1 MAEENTDTWRSITLG
16 DSGSLAPLFDAA
28 GNAAEVNKATL
39 TVAKA
44 QYESAKLLALASL
57 NPALAALGAI
67 IDEIDKNLQDLENLG
82 FFSLFVNPTTV
93 DPKTTKP
100 LTYGR
105 FFNAGQVEV
114 KGYWDVNNELVGAIN
129 GKTVKDHPPRET
141 NSDDET
147 LYEVGVDIPQATDSR
162 GTPLTVLVPEYETSK
177 ASSGGTK
184 NNMTG
189 LIEMT
194 PNDVIA
200 TMVEAFSDEGDLKP
214 QYLDANNN
222 FVDSE
227 ALAAESPSTKE
238 KLITYVDNKPTFS
251 QNADMG
257 GIVLIWGATDVSGFR
272 DLVFNL
278 KQFFNIT
285 EFDELFNSLRKL
297 IKPPQVKVRVQ
308 DVHQLSI
315 RTNDTGK
322 EIIRSASSFQSK
334 LDNLKDGES
343 IVLVEVDSELG
354 RNKTGFEAEVVKK
367 NTNRETPE
375 IKKTIPPAT
384 KHINI
389 NTLPYYEEELTLQPL
404 NLMESK
410 PKPGFLLVEAIEKQD
425 NEPIQTSDTS
435 ENLKSQKIGQKL
447 KTNPKY
453 SNDSEDIPNSEKEW
467 IPKKGSSSPTIV
479 CRVKVNEDKP
489 DSKKPNFTSYKLVD
503 LIPIL
508 GTTLRDIRGEV
519 NSYRGL
525 ISIANE
531 GVQDTIDA
539 IDKRVEKIEKVASN
553 VIAVQETIANLK
565 DIGLYS
571 LTLDPKIGGTTGFLE
586 RLQAATDAPPNTL
599 KYSAGALFVAGSP
612 TEKSGAGLQ
621 QAFDTLK
628 AILKL

>member
-16 DSGSLAPLFDAA
+16 DSGSLSPLFDAA
-28 GNAAEVNKATL
+28 ANAAEVNKATL
-39 TVAKA
+39 SVAKTN
-44 QYESAKLLALASL
+44 YEIGKALALATL

-82 FFSLFVNPTTV
+82 FFALFVNPTTV

-105 FFNAGQVEV
+105 FFNAGEVEV
-114 KGYWDVNNELVGAIN
+114 KGYWDFNNELVGAVN

-141 NSDDET
+141 NVEDET
-147 LYEVGVDIPQATDSR
+147 LYEVGVDIPQATDSF
-162 GTPLTVLVPEYETSK
+162 GTPLTVLVPNNETADS
-177 ASSGGTK
+177 SSGGTK
-184 NNMTG
+184 NKMTG

-194 PNDVIA
+194 PSDVIS

-227 ALAAESPSTKE
+227 ALAAESPTTKE
-238 KLITYVDNKPTFS
+238 KSITYVDNKPTFS
-251 QNADMG
+251 NNAEVG
-257 GIVLIWGATDVSGFR
+257 GIVLIWGATDISKFR
-272 DLVFNL
+272 DLVFSL
-278 KQFFNIT
+278 KEFFNIT
-285 EFDELFNSLRKL
+285 ELDELFNSLRKL
-297 IKPPQVKVRVQ
+297 IKPQQVKVNVQ
-308 DVHQLSI
+308 DVHQLSLRI
-315 RTNDTGK
+315 GDAGK
-322 EIIRSASSFQSK
+322 EVVRSPASFQAK
-334 LDNLKDGES
+334 LDNLKEGES
-343 IVLVEVDSELG
+343 IVLVEVDGELG
-354 RNKTGFEAEVVKK
+354 RNKTGFEAEIVKK
-367 NTNRETPE
+367 NTNRITPE

-384 KHINI
+384 TPINI

-404 NLMESK
+404 NTFEKK

-425 NEPIQTSDTS
+425 NEPIQTSETS

-453 SNDSEDIPNSEKEW
+453 SNESEDIPNSEKEW
-467 IPKKGSSSPTIV
+467 VPKKGSTSPLMV
-479 CRVKVNEDKP
+479 CRVKANEEKP
-489 DSKKPNFTSYKLVD
+489 DSKAPNFTSYKLVD

-519 NSYRGL
+519 NSYKGL

-531 GVQDTIDA
+531 GIQETIDA
-539 IDKRVEKIEKVASN
+539 IDKRVEKIDKVASN
-553 VIAVQETIANLK
+553 IIAVQETIANLK
-565 DIGLYS
+565 NIGLYS
-571 LTLDPKIGGTTGFLE
+571 LTLDPQIGGTAGFIE
-586 RLQAATDAPPNTL
+586 RLQTAINEPPATL
-599 KYSAGALFVAGSP
+599 KYSAGALFIGGSP

-621 QAFDTLK
+621 ESFDTLK